1 MIIEVYEALKDA
13 NVDEKKAIAAAA
25 AIPTKE
31 NLVTKQDVLELRS
44 ELKEEI
50 GGLKQDILKL
60 ETKILLWMG
69 GMFVVAVSVL
79 GALMKFFQSG
89 ATP

>member
-1 MIIEVYEALKDA
+1 MSTMITEVYEALKDA
-13 NVDEKKAIAAAA
+13 NVDEKKAIAAAS
-25 AIPTKE
+25 AIPNKE
-31 NLVTKQDVLELRS
+31 NLAT
-44 ELKEEI
+44 KEEVKDAVNS
-50 GGLKQDILKL
+50 LRQDILKL